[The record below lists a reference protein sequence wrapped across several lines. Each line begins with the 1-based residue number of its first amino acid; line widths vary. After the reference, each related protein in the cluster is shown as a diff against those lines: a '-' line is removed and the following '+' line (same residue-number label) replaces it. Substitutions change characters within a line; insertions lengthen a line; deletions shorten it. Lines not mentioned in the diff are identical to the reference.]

1 MISAQ
6 AKPIKLK
13 QKSNMKLILSFVLV
27 TISSALLAQLNPKL
41 IATIDTE
48 AKAIDPKVV
57 EWRRHFHQFPEL
69 SNREYKTGA
78 RIAGFLQQLGLEVK
92 YPVAKTGVVA
102 YLKTGKPGPVIALR
116 ADIDGLPVTERNALE
131 FASKEKSTYLT
142 QEVGVMHACGHD
154 THIAMLMGVAQTL
167 VKMKADL
174 KGTVV
179 FLFQPAEEGAPE
191 GEEGGAALM
200 VKEGLLDNPKVDV
213 VFGAHISS
221 LNPVGTIT
229 YRPEGAMAAVDN
241 LKIVV
246 TGRQA
251 HGASPW
257 KGVDPIVASAH
268 IVTALQTITS
278 RSLDLTKAPAV
289 VTIGKIQGG
298 VRTNIIPESVEMLGT
313 IRTLDDAMQTQ
324 VHELIKRIAENTA
337 ESFGAKAEVTIT
349 KLYPVTYND
358 PKLTAWSVPFVERVT
373 GKGKTTLVPAA
384 TGSEDFSFF
393 AKKVPGFFYFV
404 GGMPANADSKVTP
417 SHHTPD
423 FFIDESGMSTGVRTM
438 LNLTLEYM
446 YKK

>member
-1 MISAQ
+1 
-6 AKPIKLK
+6 
-13 QKSNMKLILSFVLV
+13 MKLIFSFAFVAF
-27 TISSALLAQLNPKL
+27 SSSLIAQLNPKL

-48 AKAIDPKVV
+48 SKAIEPKVI

-78 RIAGFLQQLGLEVK
+78 RIAGFLTELGLEVK
-92 YPVAKTGVVA
+92 YPVAKTGAVA
-102 YLKTGKPGPVIALR
+102 ILRTGKPGPVIALR

-131 FASKEKSTYLT
+131 FASKEKSTYLN

-167 VKMKADL
+167 VKMKKDL
-174 KGTVV
+174 KGTIV

-191 GEEGGAALM
+191 GEEAGAALM
-200 VKEGLLDNPKVDV
+200 IKEGLLDNPKVEV

-221 LNPVGTIT
+221 LTPVGTIT
-229 YRPEGAMAAVDN
+229 YRPEGTMAAVDN

-246 TGRQA
+246 KGVQA

-257 KGVDPIVASAH
+257 KSIDPIVTAAH

-278 RSLDLTKAPAV
+278 RSMDLTKAPTV

-313 IRTLDDAMQTQ
+313 IRTLDDGMQEQ
-324 VHELIKRIAENTA
+324 VHSLIKQIAENTA

-358 PKLTAWSVPFVERVT
+358 PKLTAWSVPLVERVT
-373 GKGKTTLVPAA
+373 GKGKTVLVPAT
-384 TGSEDFSFF
+384 TGAEDFSFF

-404 GGMPANADSKVTP
+404 GGMPANADTKTTP

-423 FFIDESGMSTGVRTM
+423 FFIDESGMITGVKTM

>member
-1 MISAQ
+1 M
-6 AKPIKLK
+6 
-13 QKSNMKLILSFVLV
+13 LSG
-27 TISSALLAQLNPKL
+27 SLLAQLSPKL
-41 IATIDTE
+41 VATIDNE
-48 AKAIDPKVV
+48 AKAIEPKVI

-78 RIAGFLQQLGLEVK
+78 RIAGFLTELGLEVK
-92 YPVAKTGVVA
+92 YPVAKTGAVGI
-102 YLKTGKPGPVIALR
+102 LRTGKPGPVIALR
-116 ADIDGLPVTERNALE
+116 ADIDGLPVTERNSLE
-131 FASKEKSTYLT
+131 FASKEKSTYLG
-142 QEVGVMHACGHD
+142 QDVGVMHACGHD

-167 VKMKADL
+167 VKMKNDL
-174 KGTVV
+174 KGTIV

-200 VKEGLLDNPKVDV
+200 VKEGLLDNPKVEV

-229 YRPEGAMAAVDN
+229 YRPEGTMAAVDN
-241 LKIVV
+241 LKIIVK
-246 TGRQA
+246 GRQT
-251 HGASPW
+251 HGAYPW
-257 KGVDPIVASAH
+257 NGVDPIVASSH
-268 IVTALQTITS
+268 IVTALQTIAS
-278 RSLDLTKAPAV
+278 RSLDLTKAGAV

-313 IRTLDDAMQTQ
+313 IRTLDDGMQTQ

-337 ESFGAKAEVTIT
+337 EAFGAKADVTIT

-358 PKLTAWSVPFVERVT
+358 PKLTAWSLPFVERVT
-373 GKGKTTLVPAA
+373 GKGKTKLVPAS

-393 AKKVPGFFYFV
+393 ARKVPGFFYFV
-404 GGMPANADSKVTP
+404 GGMPANADEKATP
-417 SHHTPD
+417 AHHTPD
-423 FFIDESGMSTGVRTM
+423 FFIDESGMITGVKVM

>member
-1 MISAQ
+1 M
-6 AKPIKLK
+6 K
-13 QKSNMKLILSFVLV
+13 QFFSLVLI
-27 TISSALLAQLNPKL
+27 TISTTLLAQLNPKL
-41 IATIDTE
+41 VTAIDTE
-48 AKAIDPKVV
+48 AKAIEAKVI
-57 EWRRHFHQFPEL
+57 EWRRHFHQYPEL

-78 RIAGFLQQLGLEVK
+78 RIAGFLTELGLEVK
-92 YPVAKTGVVA
+92 YPVAKTGAVGI
-102 YLKTGKPGPVIALR
+102 LRTGKPGPVIALR
-116 ADIDGLPVTERNALE
+116 ADIDGLPVMERNSLE
-131 FASKEKSTYLT
+131 FASKEKSTYLN

-167 VKMKADL
+167 VKMKNDL
-174 KGTVV
+174 KGTIV

-200 VKEGLLDNPKVDV
+200 IKEGLLDNPKVEV

-221 LNPVGTIT
+221 LTPVGTIT
-229 YRPEGAMAAVDN
+229 YRPEGTMAAVDN

-246 TGRQA
+246 KGVQA

-257 KGVDPIVASAH
+257 KSIDPIVASAH

-278 RSLDLTKAPAV
+278 RSMDITKAPTV

-313 IRTLDDAMQTQ
+313 IRTLDDGMQDQ
-324 VHELIKRIAENTA
+324 VHSLIKQIAENTA

-349 KLYPVTYND
+349 KLYPVTFND
-358 PKLTAWSVPFVERVT
+358 PKLTAWSVPLVERVT
-373 GKGKTTLVPAA
+373 GKGKTVLVPAT
-384 TGSEDFSFF
+384 TGAEDFSFF

-404 GGMPANADSKVTP
+404 GGMPANADSKATP

-423 FFIDESGMSTGVRTM
+423 FFIDESGMITGVRTM